1 MRKWT
6 WLLSIL
12 LFLFTA
18 PAFADG
24 KAVLLEVNSAI
35 SPSVQD
41 YITRGIAHAADTK
54 AKVVIIQL
62 NTPGGLETS
71 MRGINAAIIASP
83 VPVITYVSPSG
94 ARAASAGTFIMY
106 ASHFAIMA
114 PGTNIGAA
122 SPVHLT
128 PETKSDA
135 TKVDT
140 HEKKAMNDAAA
151 YIRSLAQLRGRNAE
165 WGEQAVT
172 KAVSVSAAEAKKL
185 NVINDVATS
194 IPQLL
199 TQVNGKKA
207 LIGDQIKIVDTTN
220 LQIESMPPDWRS
232 KFLAFI
238 TDPNVAYLLMLAA
251 LYGLFFEFSN
261 PGLILPGV
269 AGVIAL
275 LLALYAFQLM
285 PINYV
290 GLALIVIGV
299 GFMVLELY
307 VTSYG
312 AIGIG
317 GIIAFIVG
325 SIMLYDSNDPTFR
338 VTSTLIFA
346 MSTITAAFFF
356 LIIYMVIRSHKKIV
370 ITGQEALIGSEGT
383 VIETGEGKIT
393 IRLMGEIWSAE
404 SNSMLAPGQ
413 HVKVVKS
420 EGLTLTVK
428 PINKEE

>member
-122 SPVHLT
+122 STVHLT